1 MADLNDNVLESE
13 YSKKEFNIDAHLKY
27 GRYQAIR
34 VWIFGSILGASSVL
48 FYRFTK
54 NILNVFKQNCSD
66 SLSSRLVFSVFGTS
80 LWWYQLQ
87 RLFQS
92 VPSPLY
98 IVKQKGN
105 FFSTA
110 FVGSFSYAH
119 TVFILSDPPDWTCAD
134 LNVIQCRENVEGDYL
149 NPKDN

>member
-27 GRYQAIR
+27 GKYQAIR

-66 SLSSRLVFSVFGTS
+66 LLSSRLVFSLFGTS

-87 RLFQS
+87 ILFQS
-92 VPSPLY
+92 VPSPALY
-98 IVKQKGN
+98 IVKQKWT
-105 FFSTA
+105 FF
-110 FVGSFSYAH
+110 FHSFCW
-119 TVFILSDPPDWTCAD
+119 ILLLCPHCVHIIWSPWLD
-134 LNVIQCRENVEGDYL
+134 LCRFKCYPMQRKCWRWL
-149 NPKDN
+149 F

>member
-54 NILNVFKQNCSD
+54 NILNVFKQNCSKAYYHPH
-66 SLSSRLVFSVFGTS
+66 LSFLFLEHLYDGINFKDYFKVFH
-80 LWWYQLQ
+80 L
-87 RLFQS
+87 
-92 VPSPLY
+92 
-98 IVKQKGN
+98 
-105 FFSTA
+105 
-110 FVGSFSYAH
+110 H
-119 TVFILSDPPDWTCAD
+119 FIL
-134 LNVIQCRENVEGDYL
+134 
-149 NPKDN
+149 

>member
-92 VPSPLY
+92 VPSPALY
-98 IVKQKGN
+98 IVKQKWT
-105 FFSTA
+105 FFPQLLLDPSPTPTL
-110 FVGSFSYAH
+110 SSYYL
-119 TVFILSDPPDWTCAD
+119 ILLTG
-134 LNVIQCRENVEGDYL
+134 LVQI
-149 NPKDN
+149 